1 MTRIEPVSG
10 KADVAPEHHHVVD
23 GVLETFGQVR
33 GPFSMLLHSPNLA
46 ERLLPLVHFFRTGTT
61 VAGKDL
67 SLAILVAARQREG
80 AYVWSRQVDLARRNG
95 VREEA
100 IDVVRRK
107 ADPAGLDHDER
118 DIIVYARQLAE
129 TNRIEPAA
137 FEALRATHDEQW
149 LVELTA
155 ASCYY
160 GMLSG
165 VVSAFEV
172 PAPEGGDV
180 LPT

>member
-1 MTRIEPVSG
+1 MTRIKAVGG
-10 KADVAPEHHHVVD
+10 KTDVAPEHHHVVD

-33 GPFSMLLHSPNLA
+33 GPFSMLLHSPKLA
-46 ERLLPLVHFFRTGTT
+46 ERLLPLVHFFRSGTS

-67 SLAILVAARQREG
+67 SLAILVAARARRG
-80 AYVWSRQVDLARRNG
+80 DYVWSRQVDLARRNG

-100 IDVVRRK
+100 IDLIRREG
-107 ADPAGLDHDER
+107 DPAELPPEER
-118 DIIVYARQLAE
+118 DIVVYARQLAE
-129 TNRIEPAA
+129 ANRIDQAA
-137 FEALRATHDEQW
+137 FDALMAKHDEQW

-165 VVSAFEV
+165 LVSAFEV
-172 PAPEGGDV
+172 PAPEDGDR
-180 LPT
+180 LPS

>member
-1 MTRIEPVSG
+1 MTRIKAIGG
-10 KADVAPEHHHVVD
+10 KSDVAAEHHHVVD

-33 GPFSMLLHSPNLA
+33 GPFSMLLHSPDLA
-46 ERLLPLVHFFRTGTT
+46 ERLLPLVHFFRSGTT
-61 VAGKDL
+61 VQGKDL
-67 SLAILVAARQREG
+67 SLAILVAARARDGE
-80 AYVWSRQVDLARRNG
+80 YVWARQVDLARRNG

-100 IDVVRRK
+100 IDLIRRK
-107 ADPAGLDHDER
+107 GDPTDLPPEER
-118 DIIVYARQLAE
+118 DIVVYARQLAE
-129 TNRIEPAA
+129 TNRVDQSA
-137 FEALRATHDEQW
+137 FDALRARHDEQW

-172 PAPEGGDV
+172 PAPEGGDR

>member
-1 MTRIEPVSG
+1 MARIRPIGG
-10 KADVAPEHHHVVD
+10 KSDLAPEHYHVVD

-33 GPFSMLLHSPNLA
+33 GPFSMLLYSPPLA
-46 ERLLPLVHFFRTGTT
+46 ERLLPLVHFFRSGTT

-67 SLAILVAARQREG
+67 SLAILVAARARDG

-100 IDVVRRK
+100 IDLIRRK
-107 ADPAGLDHDER
+107 GDPAELPAEER

-129 TNRIEPAA
+129 TNRVDQSA
-137 FEALRATHDEQW
+137 FAALRDRHDEQW

-172 PAPEGGDV
+172 PAPEDGDQ
-180 LPT
+180 LPA

>member
-1 MTRIEPVSG
+1 MTRIKAIGG
-10 KADVAPEHHHVVD
+10 KADVTPAHHHVVD

-33 GPFSMLLHSPNLA
+33 GPFSILLHSPDLA

-61 VAGKDL
+61 VEGKDL
-67 SLAILVAARQREG
+67 SLAILVAAREREG

-100 IDVVRRK
+100 IDLIRRK
-107 ADPAGLDHDER
+107 GDPSDLPPDER
-118 DIIVYARQLAE
+118 DIVVYARQLAQ
-129 TNRIEPAA
+129 TYRIDQAT
-137 FEALRATHDEQW
+137 FDALRARHDEQW

-172 PAPEGGDV
+172 PAPEDGDV
-180 LPT
+180 LPS

>member
-1 MTRIEPVSG
+1 MTRIKAIGG
-10 KADVAPEHHHVVD
+10 KADVALDHHHVVD

-33 GPFSMLLHSPNLA
+33 GPFSILLHSPDLA
-46 ERLLPLVHFFRTGTT
+46 ERLLPLVHFFRTGAT
-61 VAGKDL
+61 VEGKDL
-67 SLAILVAARQREG
+67 SLAILVAAREREG

-100 IDVVRRK
+100 IDLIRRK
-107 ADPAGLDHDER
+107 GDPSDLPPDER
-118 DIIVYARQLAE
+118 EIVVYARQLAQ
-129 TNRIEPAA
+129 TNRIDQVA
-137 FEALRATHDEQW
+137 FDALRARHDEQW

-172 PAPEGGDV
+172 PAPEDGDR

>member
-1 MTRIEPVSG
+1 MTRIEPVSS

-100 IDVVRRK
+100 IDAVRRK
-107 ADPAGLDHDER
+107 ADPAGLDPDER

-137 FEALRATHDEQW
+137 FEALRAEHDEQW

-160 GMLSG
+160 GMLSNL
-165 VVSAFEV
+165 VSAFEV

>member
-1 MTRIEPVSG
+1 MTRIEPIGS
-10 KADVAPEHHHVVD
+10 KADVAAEHHHVVD
-23 GVLETFGQVR
+23 GVLETFGQIR
-33 GPFSMLLHSPNLA
+33 GPFSMLLHSPTLA
-46 ERLLPLVHFFRTGTT
+46 ERLLPLVHFFRAGST

-67 SLAILVAARQREG
+67 SLAVLVAARARDG

-100 IDVVRRK
+100 IDLIRRK
-107 ADPAGLDHDER
+107 GDPAELPPEER
-118 DIIVYARQLAE
+118 DIVVYARQLAE
-129 TNRIEPAA
+129 TNRIDHAA
-137 FEALRATHDEQW
+137 FDALRAHHDEQW

-172 PAPEGGDV
+172 PAPEDGDQ

>member
-1 MTRIEPVSG
+1 MTRIKEIGG
-10 KADVAPEHHHVVD
+10 KSDVAAEHHHVVD
-23 GVLETFGQVR
+23 GVVETFGQVR
-33 GPFSMLLHSPNLA
+33 GPFSMLLHSPKLA
-46 ERLLPLVHFFRTGTT
+46 ERLLPLVHFFRSGTT
-61 VAGKDL
+61 VEGKDL
-67 SLAILVAARQREG
+67 SLAVLVAARQREG
-80 AYVWSRQVDLARRNG
+80 DYVWSRQVDLARRHG

-100 IDVVRRK
+100 IDLIRRK
-107 ADPAGLDHDER
+107 GDPAELPPEER
-118 DIIVYARQLAE
+118 DIVVYARQLAE
-129 TNRIEPAA
+129 TNRIDQAA
-137 FEALRATHDEQW
+137 FDVLRARHDEQW

-172 PAPEGGDV
+172 PAPEDGDQ

>member
-1 MTRIEPVSG
+1 MTRIRAIAG
-10 KADVAPEHHHVVD
+10 KSDVAAEHHHVVD

-33 GPFSMLLHSPNLA
+33 GPFSMLLHSPGLA
-46 ERLLPLVHFFRTGTT
+46 ERLLPLVHFFRSGT
-61 VAGKDL
+61 VVEGKDL
-67 SLAILVAARQREG
+67 SLAVLVAARERDG

-100 IDVVRRK
+100 IDSIRRHG
-107 ADPAGLDHDER
+107 DPAELPPDER
-118 DIIVYARQLAE
+118 DIVVYARQLAQ
-129 TNRIEPAA
+129 TNRVDPSA
-137 FEALRATHDEQW
+137 FEALRARHDEQW

-172 PAPEGGDV
+172 PAPDGGDR

>member
-1 MTRIEPVSG
+1 MTRIKAIGG
-10 KADVAPEHHHVVD
+10 KADVAAEHHHVVD

-33 GPFSMLLHSPNLA
+33 GPFSMLLHSPDLA

-100 IDVVRRK
+100 IDLIRRK
-107 ADPAGLDHDER
+107 GDPSELPPR
-118 DIIVYARQLAE
+118 SE
-129 TNRIEPAA
+129 TSSSTPASSRRRIGWSSRRSTRCG
-137 FEALRATHDEQW
+137 RAT
-149 LVELTA
+149 T
-155 ASCYY
+155 S
-160 GMLSG
+160 SG
-165 VVSAFEV
+165 SWS
-172 PAPEGGDV
+172 
-180 LPT
+180 

>member
-1 MTRIEPVSG
+1 MTRIKAIGG
-10 KADVAPEHHHVVD
+10 KSDVAPEHHHVVD
-23 GVLETFGQVR
+23 GVIETFGQVR

-46 ERLLPLVHFFRTGTT
+46 ERLLPLVHFFRSGTT

-67 SLAILVAARQREG
+67 SLAVLVGAREREG

-100 IDVVRRK
+100 IGVIRRNG
-107 ADPAGLDHDER
+107 DPAELTSDER
-118 DIIVYARQLAE
+118 DIVVYARQLAR
-129 TNRIEPAA
+129 TNRIDQTA
-137 FEALRATHDEQW
+137 FEALRERHDEQW

-172 PAPEGGDV
+172 PAPEEGDR
-180 LPT
+180 LPS

>member
-1 MTRIEPVSG
+1 MTRIQAIGG
-10 KADVAPEHHHVVD
+10 KSDVAPEHHHVVD
-23 GVLETFGQVR
+23 GVIETFGQVR

-46 ERLLPLVHFFRTGTT
+46 ERLLPLVHFFRSGTT

-67 SLAILVAARQREG
+67 SLAILVGARERQG

-100 IDVVRRK
+100 IDVIRRNGDV
-107 ADPAGLDHDER
+107 AELTPDER
-118 DIIVYARQLAE
+118 DIVVYARQLAR
-129 TNRIEPAA
+129 TNRIDQSA
-137 FEALRATHDEQW
+137 FAALRERHDEQW

-160 GMLSG
+160 GMLSN

-172 PAPEGGDV
+172 PAPEGGDA
-180 LPT
+180 LPA

>member
-1 MTRIEPVSG
+1 MARIKAISG
-10 KADVAPEHHHVVD
+10 KSDVAAEDHHVVD
-23 GVLETFGQVR
+23 GVLETFGQIR
-33 GPFSMLLHSPNLA
+33 GPFSMLLHSPRLA
-46 ERLLPLVHFFRTGTT
+46 ERLLPLVHFFRSGTT

-67 SLAILVAARQREG
+67 SLAILVAAREREG
-80 AYVWSRQVDLARRNG
+80 AYVWARQVDLARRNG

-100 IDVVRRK
+100 IDLIRRQG
-107 ADPAGLDHDER
+107 DPADLSPEER
-118 DIIVYARQLAE
+118 DIVVYARQLAQ
-129 TNRIEPAA
+129 TNRVEPAA
-137 FEALRATHDEQW
+137 FEALRARHDEQW

-172 PAPEGGDV
+172 PAPEDGDR

>member
-1 MTRIEPVSG
+1 MTRIKAIRG
-10 KADVAPEHHHVVD
+10 KSDLAAEYHHVFD

-33 GPFSMLLHSPNLA
+33 GPFSMLLHSPKLA
-46 ERLLPLVHFFRTGTT
+46 ERLLPLVHFFRSGTT
-61 VAGKDL
+61 VEGKDL
-67 SLAILVAARQREG
+67 SLAILVAARAREG

-95 VREEA
+95 VREEV
-100 IDVVRRK
+100 IDLIRRK
-107 ADPAGLDHDER
+107 GDPAELPPEER
-118 DIIVYARQLAE
+118 DIVVYARQLAE
-129 TNRIEPAA
+129 TDRVDRSA
-137 FEALRATHDEQW
+137 FEALRARHDEQW

-172 PAPEGGDV
+172 PAPEDGDR

>member
-1 MTRIEPVSG
+1 MTRIKAIGG
-10 KADVAPEHHHVVD
+10 KPDVAPEHQHVVD

-33 GPFSMLLHSPNLA
+33 GPFSMLLHSPKLA
-46 ERLLPLVHFFRTGTT
+46 ERLLPLVHFFRSGTT
-61 VAGKDL
+61 VAGNDL
-67 SLAILVAARQREG
+67 SLAVLVAARARAG

-100 IDVVRRK
+100 IDLIRRK
-107 ADPAGLDHDER
+107 GDPSELPPEER
-118 DIIVYARQLAE
+118 DIVVYARQLAE
-129 TNRIEPAA
+129 TNRIDRAA
-137 FEALRATHDEQW
+137 FDALKANHDEQW
-149 LVELTA
+149 MVELTA

-172 PAPEGGDV
+172 PAPEDGDR

>member
-1 MTRIEPVSG
+1 MTRI
-10 KADVAPEHHHVVD
+10 KAIRDKSDVAAEHHHVVD
-23 GVLETFGQVR
+23 GVLETFGQIR
-33 GPFSMLLHSPNLA
+33 GPFSMLLHSPKLA
-46 ERLLPLVHFFRTGTT
+46 ERLLPLVHFFRSGT
-61 VAGKDL
+61 VVQGKDL

-80 AYVWSRQVDLARRNG
+80 AYVWARQVALARRNG

-100 IDVVRRK
+100 IDQIRRK
-107 ADPAGLDHDER
+107 GDPAELPPDER
-118 DIIVYARQLAE
+118 DIVVYARQLVE
-129 TNRIEPAA
+129 TNRVAPAA

-155 ASCYY
+155 AACYY

-172 PAPEGGDV
+172 PAPEDGEQ

>member
-1 MTRIEPVSG
+1 MTRITAIGG
-10 KADVAPEHHHVVD
+10 KADVAPDHHHVVD

-33 GPFSMLLHSPNLA
+33 GPFSILLHSPDLA

-61 VAGKDL
+61 VEGKDL
-67 SLAILVAARQREG
+67 SLAILVAAREREG

-100 IDVVRRK
+100 IDLIRRK
-107 ADPAGLDHDER
+107 GDPSDLPPDER
-118 DIIVYARQLAE
+118 DIVIYARQLAQR
-129 TNRIEPAA
+129 NRIDPAA
-137 FEALRATHDEQW
+137 FEALRARHDEQW

-172 PAPEGGDV
+172 PAPDDGDM
-180 LPT
+180 LPA

>member
-1 MTRIEPVSG
+1 MTRIAAIGG

-33 GPFSMLLHSPNLA
+33 GPFSILLHSPDLA

-61 VAGKDL
+61 VEGKDL
-67 SLAILVAARQREG
+67 SLAILVAAREREG

-100 IDVVRRK
+100 IDLIRRK
-107 ADPAGLDHDER
+107 GYPSDLPPDER
-118 DIIVYARQLAE
+118 EIVVYARQLAQ
-129 TNRIEPAA
+129 TNRIDQVA
-137 FEALRATHDEQW
+137 FDALRARHDEQW

-172 PAPEGGDV
+172 PAPEDGDV
-180 LPT
+180 LPS

>member
-1 MTRIEPVSG
+1 MARIKPIGG
-10 KADVAPEHHHVVD
+10 KSDVAAEYHHVVD

-33 GPFSMLLHSPNLA
+33 GPFSMLLHSPKLA
-46 ERLLPLVHFFRTGTT
+46 ERLLPLVHFFRSGT
-61 VAGKDL
+61 VVEGKDL
-67 SLAILVAARQREG
+67 SLAILVAAREREG
-80 AYVWSRQVDLARRNG
+80 AYVWARQVDLARQNG

-100 IDVVRRK
+100 IDLIRRK
-107 ADPAGLDHDER
+107 GDPAELPPEER
-118 DIIVYARQLAE
+118 DIVVYARQLAE
-129 TNRIEPAA
+129 TNRVDGSA
-137 FEALRATHDEQW
+137 FEALRARHDERW

-172 PAPEGGDV
+172 PAPEDGDR

>member
-1 MTRIEPVSG
+1 
-10 KADVAPEHHHVVD
+10 
-23 GVLETFGQVR
+23 
-33 GPFSMLLHSPNLA
+33 
-46 ERLLPLVHFFRTGTT
+46 
-61 VAGKDL
+61 
-67 SLAILVAARQREG
+67 VAARERDG

-100 IDVVRRK
+100 IDLIRRNG
-107 ADPAGLDHDER
+107 DPAELPPDER
-118 DIIVYARQLAE
+118 DIVVYARQLAQ
-129 TNRIEPAA
+129 TNRVDPSA
-137 FEALRATHDEQW
+137 FEALRARHDEQW

-172 PAPEGGDV
+172 PAPEGGDR

>member
-1 MTRIEPVSG
+1 MARIKPIGG
-10 KADVAPEHHHVVD
+10 KSDVAAEYHHVVD

-33 GPFSMLLHSPNLA
+33 GPFSMLLHSPKLA
-46 ERLLPLVHFFRTGTT
+46 ERLLPLVHFFRSGT
-61 VAGKDL
+61 VVEGKDL
-67 SLAILVAARQREG
+67 SLAILVAAREREG
-80 AYVWSRQVDLARRNG
+80 AYVWVRQVDLARQNG

-100 IDVVRRK
+100 IDLIRRK
-107 ADPAGLDHDER
+107 GDPAELPPEER
-118 DIIVYARQLAE
+118 DIVVYARQLAE
-129 TNRIEPAA
+129 TNRVDGSA
-137 FEALRATHDEQW
+137 FEALRARHDERW

-172 PAPEGGDV
+172 PAPEDGDR

>member
-1 MTRIEPVSG
+1 MARIKAITG
-10 KADVAPEHHHVVD
+10 KSDVAAEDHHVVD
-23 GVLETFGQVR
+23 GVLETFGQIR
-33 GPFSMLLHSPNLA
+33 GPFSMLLHSPRLA
-46 ERLLPLVHFFRTGTT
+46 ERLLPLVHFFRSGTT

-67 SLAILVAARQREG
+67 SLAILVAAREREG
-80 AYVWSRQVDLARRNG
+80 AYVWARQVDLARRNG

-100 IDVVRRK
+100 IDLIRRQG
-107 ADPAGLDHDER
+107 DPADLSPDER
-118 DIIVYARQLAE
+118 DIVVYARQLAR
-129 TNRIEPAA
+129 TNRVDPAA
-137 FEALRATHDEQW
+137 FEALRAKHDEQW

-172 PAPEGGDV
+172 PAPDDGDR

>member
-1 MTRIEPVSG
+1 MSRIEPVSG
-10 KADVAPEHHHVVD
+10 KSDVAAEYHHVVD
-23 GVLETFGQVR
+23 GVLETFGQIR
-33 GPFSMLLHSPNLA
+33 GPFSMLLHSPQLA
-46 ERLLPLVHFFRTGTT
+46 ERLLPLVHFFRSGTT

-67 SLAILVAARQREG
+67 SLAILVGARARDG

-107 ADPAGLDHDER
+107 GDPADLAPDER
-118 DIIVYARQLAE
+118 DIVVFARQLAE
-129 TNRIEPAA
+129 TNRIDQAA
-137 FEALRATHDEQW
+137 FDALRARHDEQW

-172 PAPEGGDV
+172 PAPDDGDR
-180 LPT
+180 LPS